1 MNQMT
6 RWNIIA
12 ENGRR
17 APRGAGRGSME
28 LDQGI
33 ITKEVTRF
41 RSAGY
46 IALIG
51 LNSLGFRRGAFYFL
65 LFFFFPFQ
73 LIF

>member
-1 MNQMT
+1 MECKSDDSM
-6 RWNIIA
+6 NIIA

-46 IALIG
+46 IAMIG
-51 LNSLGFRRGAFYFL
+51 
-65 LFFFFPFQ
+65 
-73 LIF
+73 

>member
-51 LNSLGFRRGAFYFL
+51 
-65 LFFFFPFQ
+65 
-73 LIF
+73 

>member
-51 LNSLGFRRGAFYFL
+51 RIHWVFGAAPSISYFSSSF
-65 LFFFFPFQ
+65 LFS
-73 LIF
+73 

>member
-1 MNQMT
+1 MKKQAENKSQQAVKLRLWNVMNQMT

-46 IALIG
+46 IAMIG
-51 LNSLGFRRGAFYFL
+51 
-65 LFFFFPFQ
+65 
-73 LIF
+73 